1 MMQKLIGIH
10 ISTEQ
15 YTLATYQVMNVQRWL
30 ARRAEKWQELEVLL
44 QRAEGRGV
52 KSLTALE
59 ISNLASLYRSIA
71 ADLARAQTNQ
81 ISPSII
87 AELQAL
93 TSRAYSQVY
102 RGSNR
107 QEAAGILRF
116 YTEELPQVIRETWI
130 YTAIALGIFLV
141 GGLIAW
147 WFAWQDP
154 NFLALIVP
162 QSMIEKVRDKHELWM
177 GSILGT
183 EPLAASG
190 IMINNLSVCFRAV
203 AGGIA
208 ASLITVIIMFLNGVL
223 IGGAAALV
231 SQNDLAYPF
240 WAFVFPHG
248 SLELPAIFISGG
260 AGLLIG
266 RGLVFPGQYR
276 RRDALRIYGLQ
287 AAKLVM
293 GIVPMLFMAGI
304 IEGFFSPQEVIPSVF
319 KYLVGTGIFIIF
331 IFYCLRNSWNKIP
344 ETLVIQQKDQN

>member
-1 MMQKLIGIH
+1 
-10 ISTEQ
+10 
-15 YTLATYQVMNVQRWL
+15 MNVQRWL

-44 QRAEGRGV
+44 QQAERRGV
-52 KSLTALE
+52 KSLSAPE
-59 ISNLASLYRSIA
+59 ISQMASLYRSIA

-81 ISPSII
+81 ISDSITS
-87 AELQAL
+87 ELQAL
-93 TSRAYSQVY
+93 TSRAYNQVY
-102 RGSNR
+102 RGSHR
-107 QEAAGILRF
+107 QEAAGILHF
-116 YTEELPQVIRETWI
+116 YAWEFPQVLRATWI
-130 YTAIALGIFLV
+130 YTAIAFSCFMV

-190 IMINNLSVCFRAV
+190 IMINNLAVCFRAV
-203 AGGIA
+203 AGGITA
-208 ASLITVIIMFLNGVL
+208 GLFTILILFFNGL
-223 IGGAAALV
+223 SIGAVATLV
-231 SQNDLAYPF
+231 GQNDLAYPF

-293 GIVPMLFMAGI
+293 GIVPMLVIAGT
-304 IEGFFSPQEVIPSVF
+304 IEGFFSPQEVIPSAF
-319 KYLVGTGIFIIF
+319 KYLVGTGIFILF
-331 IFYCLRNSWNKIP
+331 IFYSLRSSTSAP
-344 ETLVIQQKDQN
+344 EV

>member
-1 MMQKLIGIH
+1 MMHKLIGIYL
-10 ISTEQ
+10 SSEQ
-15 YTLATYQVMNVQRWL
+15 YTLATHQVDAMNVQRWI

-44 QRAEGRGV
+44 KKAESQGV
-52 KSLTALE
+52 KSLSAAE
-59 ISNLASLYRSIA
+59 IGNLASLYRSVA

-81 ISPSII
+81 ISQSII
-87 AELQAL
+87 SELQAL

-102 RGSNR
+102 RGSHR
-107 QEAAGILRF
+107 QELTGIRNF
-116 YTEELPQVIRETWI
+116 YAWELPQVLRQTWI
-130 YTAIALGIFLV
+130 YTAIAFGFFLL

-154 NFLALIVP
+154 NFLPLIVP
-162 QSMIEKVRDKHELWM
+162 PQLIEKVRDRHELWM

-190 IMINNLSVCFRAV
+190 IMINNLAVAFRAV

-208 ASLITVIIMFLNGVL
+208 AGLLTVVILFFNGL
-223 IGGAAALV
+223 MIGGVATLV
-231 SQNDLAYPF
+231 GQYGLAYPF

-248 SLELPAIFISGG
+248 ALELPAIFIAGG

-266 RGLVFPGQYR
+266 RGLVFPGAYR

-293 GIVPMLFMAGI
+293 GIVPMLFMAGT
-304 IEGFFSPQEVIPSVF
+304 IEGFFSPQTVIPSPL
-319 KYLVGTGIFIIF
+319 KYLTGIVIFACF
-331 IFYCLRNSWNKIP
+331 IFYCRRCPTTDS
-344 ETLVIQQKDQN
+344 

>member
-1 MMQKLIGIH
+1 
-10 ISTEQ
+10 
-15 YTLATYQVMNVQRWL
+15 MNVQRWL
-30 ARRAEKWQELEVLL
+30 ARRAEKWQELEALL
-44 QRAEGRGV
+44 QQAERRGV
-52 KSLTALE
+52 KSLNAAE
-59 ISNLASLYRSIA
+59 ISQMASLYRSSA

-81 ISPSII
+81 ISASII

-93 TSRAYSQVY
+93 TSRAYNQVY

-107 QEAAGILRF
+107 QEAAGLLRF
-116 YTEELPQVIRETWI
+116 YTWEFPQVLRETWI
-130 YTAIALGIFLV
+130 YTAIAFGCFAI

-147 WFAWQDP
+147 WFSWQDP
-154 NFLALIVP
+154 NFLAMIVP
-162 QSMIEKVRDKHELWM
+162 ESMIEKVRDKHELWM

-208 ASLITVIIMFLNGVL
+208 AGLFTVIIMFLNGVL

-248 SLELPAIFISGG
+248 SLELPAIFIAGG

-266 RGLVFPGQYR
+266 RGLLFPGQYR

-293 GIVPMLFMAGI
+293 GIVPMLVIAGT
-304 IEGFFSPQEVIPSVF
+304 IEGFFSPQEVIPSAF

-331 IFYCLRNSWNKIP
+331 IFYCLRRP
-344 ETLVIQQKDQN
+344 TTAPGV

>member
-1 MMQKLIGIH
+1 
-10 ISTEQ
+10 
-15 YTLATYQVMNVQRWL
+15 MNVQRWL
-30 ARRAEKWQELEVLL
+30 ARRAEKWQELEALL
-44 QRAEGRGV
+44 QRAESRGV
-52 KSLTALE
+52 KSLTAIE
-59 ISNLASLYRSIA
+59 IGQMASLYRSIA
-71 ADLARAQTNQ
+71 ADLARAQTHQ
-81 ISPSII
+81 ISQSII

-116 YTEELPQVIRETWI
+116 YAWELPQVLRDTWV
-130 YTAIALGIFLV
+130 YTAIACGCFMI

-154 NFLALIVP
+154 NFLPLIVP
-162 QSMIEKVRDKHELWM
+162 PELIEKVRDRHELWM

-190 IMINNLSVCFRAV
+190 IMINNMAVAFRAV

-208 ASLITVIIMFLNGVL
+208 AGILTIIVLFFNGL
-223 IGGAAALV
+223 MIGGVATLV
-231 SQNDLAYPF
+231 GQYGLAYPF

-248 SLELPAIFISGG
+248 ALELPAIFIAGG

-287 AAKLVM
+287 AAQLVM

-304 IEGFFSPQEVIPSVF
+304 IEGFFSPQTAIPDVL
-319 KYLVGTGIFIIF
+319 KYLVGIGIFTSF
-331 IFYCLRNSWNKIP
+331 IWYCRRRPRADSA
-344 ETLVIQQKDQN
+344 T